1 MSPADSTGH
10 VLLLCDDRPQSERL
24 SRWIAATGHE
34 VVVLAG
40 AEKFLLNEGDDARV
54 NLVVSDLDSDDPAV
68 RDLIHRLLEGDLFR
82 AVPQLHVFRDLM
94 LMLSWR
100 QSHPGIIAF
109 TIPAPPEAED
119 FQARVRLA
127 AEIGRLQRELARH
140 TTRDGLTGLP
150 NRRYLLLRL
159 DEELARAKRYRTP
172 LSLALFDVDRLNDT
186 NEDHGQSAGD
196 AVIRRVG
203 DLVRGQVRREDILGR
218 MGGDV
223 FGVVLPGNRY
233 RGAAILA
240 NNIRTEAE
248 ESTVAHA
255 GMDITMRL
263 SCGIATYP
271 DNREIATID
280 DLVASAETAL
290 RGAKTRGGNRVFI
303 DEGSLR
309 KERPVALVVDADL
322 QLLDLA
328 EDLLGLDDLDV
339 VKAESAESAL
349 ASLTQRRPELLVIDL
364 GMIDGERRV
373 PLIEHVLTLFPGSRC
388 PIIGLSGDPAADPEW
403 IVRLRIDRF
412 ITKPFSISLLRS
424 AARELLDTYRT

>member
-1 MSPADSTGH
+1 
-10 VLLLCDDRPQSERL
+10 LCDDRPQSERL
-24 SRWIAATGHE
+24 SRWIATTGHE
-34 VVVLAG
+34 VVILAG
-40 AEKFLLNEGDDARV
+40 AEKFLMNEGDDASV

-68 RDLIHRLLEGDLFR
+68 LGLLQRLIEGDLFR

-94 LMLSWR
+94 LMSSWR
-100 QSHPGIIAF
+100 QTHPEIIAF

-127 AEIGRLQRELARH
+127 ADIGRLQRELARQ

-159 DEELARAKRYRTP
+159 YEEFARAKRYRTP
-172 LSLALFDVDRLNDT
+172 LSLALFDIDRLNDT
-186 NEDHGQSAGD
+186 NEDHGQIAGD

-203 DLVRGQVRREDILGR
+203 ELVRAQVRREDVLGR

-223 FGVVLPGNRY
+223 FGVVLPGNRS

-240 NNIRTEAE
+240 NKVRTEAE
-248 ESTVAHA
+248 ESTVTLG
-255 GMDITMRL
+255 GMDITIRL
-263 SCGIATYP
+263 SCGIATVP
-271 DNREIATID
+271 DNREIASSD
-280 DLVASAETAL
+280 DLVSSAETAL

-309 KERPVALVVDADL
+309 KERPVALVVDADV
-322 QLLDLA
+322 QLLELA
-328 EDLLGLDDLDV
+328 EDLLGMDDLDV
-339 VKAESAESAL
+339 VKADSAPSAL
-349 ASLTQRRPELLVIDL
+349 ASLAQKPPDLLVIDL
-364 GMIDGERRV
+364 GLIDVPRGV
-373 PLIEHVLTLFPGSRC
+373 PLIEHVLSLFPGTRF
-388 PIIGLSGDPAADPEW
+388 PIIGLSGDATTDPEW
-403 IVRLRIDRF
+403 IVRLGVDRF